1 MNRRDF
7 LKVLGALGIATQ
19 LPELAQQQIE
29 AAPLAPITP
38 EFTSLFDGQMFKI
51 TFPDGQ
57 VYSFK
62 GIIDSIRQN
71 APLDGLMSAD
81 VTVRPIGPVTISGP
95 SHEPEETDYRIPIEN
110 GVEDGI
116 PVQSR
121 GTIIHRGGE
130 VIGELQEIV
139 LPTLARTEY
148 EMWSDDETSYVIPG
162 LKRSSP
168 MTFSMTFSSDDGPQ
182 KLIED
187 FFKEGK

>member
-38 EFTSLFDGQMFKI
+38 EFTHLFDGQMFSI

-62 GIIDSIRQN
+62 GIIDSIRQK

-81 VTVRPIGPVTISGP
+81 VTVRPIGPVTISGS
-95 SHEPEETDYRIPIEN
+95 SHEPEETDYHVPI
-110 GVEDGI
+110 EDGI

-121 GTIIHRGGE
+121 GTVIYHGGE
-130 VIGELQEIV
+130 VIGELTEIAV
-139 LPTLARTEY
+139 PTFSRDMPEVWT
-148 EMWSDDETSYVIPG
+148 DDGASYAIPG
-162 LKRSSP
+162 LKRAP
-168 MTFSMTFSSDDGPQ
+168 MTFSLTFSSDDGPQ
-182 KLIED
+182 KLIDD